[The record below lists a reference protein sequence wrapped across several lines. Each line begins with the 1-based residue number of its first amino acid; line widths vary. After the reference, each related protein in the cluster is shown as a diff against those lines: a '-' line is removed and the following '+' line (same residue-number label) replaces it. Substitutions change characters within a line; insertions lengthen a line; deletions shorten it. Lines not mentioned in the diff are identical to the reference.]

1 MIVIFSVGAIIG
13 WFAMQIYEKKVQFQA
28 FLKKIVHGNGR
39 TGSGS
44 RKLLKIIS
52 VTEHGIQK

>member
-1 MIVIFSVGAIIG
+1 
-13 WFAMQIYEKKVQFQA
+13 MQIYEKKVQFQA